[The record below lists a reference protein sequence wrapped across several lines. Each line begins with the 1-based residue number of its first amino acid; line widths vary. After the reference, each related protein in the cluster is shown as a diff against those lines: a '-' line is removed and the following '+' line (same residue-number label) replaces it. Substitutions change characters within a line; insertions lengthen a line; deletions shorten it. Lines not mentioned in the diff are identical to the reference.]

1 MQKIGV
7 IGVGPVGITY
17 AYTLIQQH
25 LVDELILIDLNQE
38 LLEAQVADLQDAVAL
53 TNPEI
58 VIKAGSYADLS
69 DANLVCI
76 TAAAKAKKVVNRLD
90 FVNVNAKIITD
101 ITNQLVANNFKGKI
115 ILSSNP
121 VDVMTQVCQSVSG
134 MNPNHIIGSGT
145 ILDSARLRKQ
155 LAKQL
160 QRDIRDIKTLVIGE
174 HGDSS
179 VPIYSKTTINNLAL
193 IDYMREK
200 QITIDLEQVYND
212 MRTGGYDIFQVKGE
226 TSYGIATY
234 LVEITNAIINDT
246 KAELPVSVYTNGEY
260 GLSDVTIALPAII
273 GKNGVEKIKFI
284 DLNDKER
291 KLLVD
296 SGTLLKS
303 VYKTIK

>member
-58 VIKAGSYADLS
+58 VIKAGSYADLT

-76 TAAAKAKKVVNRLD
+76 TAASKAKKVVNRLD

-179 VPIYSKTTINNLAL
+179 VPIYSKTTINNLTL